1 MEIEFLR
8 VFNSFMLVIGP
19 LWIIGPLMRKGLH
32 HWILLLAIFFLLA
45 ATHYYVY
52 VTRFTDESALLRAF
66 AISGV
71 AMIAGLI
78 WAVFVSR
85 YEARQ
90 RQSPAT
96 RGQQ

>member
-1 MEIEFLR
+1 
-8 VFNSFMLVIGP
+8 
-19 LWIIGPLMRKGLH
+19 MRKGLR

-45 ATHYYVY
+45 ATHYCVY
-52 VTRFTDESALLRAF
+52 ATRFTDESALLRAF

-85 YEARQ
+85 HEARQ
-90 RQSPAT
+90 KQSPAT
-96 RGQQ
+96 PGQQ